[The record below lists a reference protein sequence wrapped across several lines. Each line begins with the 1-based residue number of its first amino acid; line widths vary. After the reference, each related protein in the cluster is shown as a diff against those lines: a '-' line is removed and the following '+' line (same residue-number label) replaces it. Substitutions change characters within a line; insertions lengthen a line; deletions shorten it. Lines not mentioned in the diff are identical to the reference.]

1 MLRIH
6 NCIVENTEEWS
17 ELKREELGFIKKE
30 KERRTFSRQNTNS
43 GLK

>member
-1 MLRIH
+1 M
-6 NCIVENTEEWS
+6 VENTKEWS

-30 KERRTFSRQNTNS
+30 KERTFSRQNTNS